1 MMDTFRRRLRYR
13 SKVARAT
20 RACLM
25 APDGQTLTRSAAV
38 LLADLRVFCCADTS
52 CVAIAKD
59 GHIDVHATMVAEGR
73 REVWARLHE
82 HLNLND
88 QAVRD
93 IEEAHHVD

>member
-1 MMDTFRRRLRYR
+1 MMDGIRRRLQYR
-13 SKVARAT
+13 GKVAHAT
-20 RACLM
+20 RNCFM
-25 APDGQTLTRSAAV
+25 APDGMTLTRSAAI

-59 GHIDVHATMVAEGR
+59 GHIDVNATMVAEGR
-73 REVWARLHE
+73 REVWTRLNE

-93 IEEAHHVD
+93 IEEAHNVD